1 MAHIHIHYTSHHPC
15 RGICCFILY
24 HISYNTI
31 PYCIICHIVSYHISL
46 HIMSHITNRNASYR
60 IVSCIKLYHIISY
73 ILSNCTISH
82 CVYIYIVYHIISVC
96 WYCTIIVSVSHAK
109 GFCVKSKMV
118 SVPVVFLPPTHH
130 PVLVWHILMED
141 VPLVSLKVV
150 DKLCK
155 GLGLTNDH
163 NIFTLFEQCGTIE
176 KNVEDRTVLADVL
189 SKFER

>member
-1 MAHIHIHYTSHHPC
+1 MSWHMLFYIIPYIISYHT
-15 RGICCFILY
+15 ILY
-24 HISYNTI
+24 HLSYRIIYHCISCHI
-31 PYCIICHIVSYHISL
+31 QQIVMHHIVSYHVSSYTISY
-46 HIMSHITNRNASYR
+46 HIIHF
-60 IVSCIKLYHIISY
+60 VKLYHMCI
-73 ILSNCTISH
+73 

>member
-1 MAHIHIHYTSHHPC
+1 MH
-15 RGICCFILY
+15 
-24 HISYNTI
+24 
-31 PYCIICHIVSYHISL
+31 HIVSYHVSNYTISYHTL
-46 HIMSHITNRNASYR
+46 CQ
-60 IVSCIKLYHIISY
+60 IVPYHIVCI
-73 ILSNCTISH
+73 